1 MKTRILSAAALLP
14 LLLVIVLVLPAWAT
28 AALFGAAAAIAAY
41 ELLYRTG
48 LVKNLRLVC
57 YAMVMAVLVAFWSLR
72 QDANLASIGIL
83 VYLAVLLGET
93 LLAHGHLRF
102 EKVCLCLVAGLL
114 LPYLLTALVRIR
126 AMYAGAD
133 PGQNDLG
140 KYYILVAFVVA
151 FTADSGAYFVGRALG
166 KHKLA
171 PVISPNKTVEGAAGG
186 VLCAMLFMGLY
197 GLVLKQGLSV

>member
-72 QDANLASIGIL
+72 QDANLAS
-83 VYLAVLLGET
+83 ASE
-93 LLAHGHLRF
+93 
-102 EKVCLCLVAGLL
+102 
-114 LPYLLTALVRIR
+114 
-126 AMYAGAD
+126 
-133 PGQNDLG
+133 
-140 KYYILVAFVVA
+140 
-151 FTADSGAYFVGRALG
+151 
-166 KHKLA
+166 
-171 PVISPNKTVEGAAGG
+171 
-186 VLCAMLFMGLY
+186 
-197 GLVLKQGLSV
+197 

>member
-114 LPYLLTALVRIR
+114 LPYLLTHWSAFGPCMPART
-126 AMYAGAD
+126 
-133 PGQNDLG
+133 LG
-140 KYYILVAFVVA
+140 KMIWGNITFW
-151 FTADSGAYFVGRALG
+151 
-166 KHKLA
+166 
-171 PVISPNKTVEGAAGG
+171 SP
-186 VLCAMLFMGLY
+186 
-197 GLVLKQGLSV
+197 LSWRLPPIPARTL

>member
-93 LLAHGHLRF
+93 LLAHGPV
-102 EKVCLCLVAGLL
+102 EPATTGLL
-114 LPYLLTALVRIR
+114 HRRREYSKLHGRYEGRRPD
-126 AMYAGAD
+126 D
-133 PGQNDLG
+133 P
-140 KYYILVAFVVA
+140 
-151 FTADSGAYFVGRALG
+151 S
-166 KHKLA
+166 KHGEWGDRHHKRLH
-171 PVISPNKTVEGAAGG
+171 
-186 VLCAMLFMGLY
+186 
-197 GLVLKQGLSV
+197 